1 MKYQQ
6 IPQNHRWFYP
16 QGRQTGNE
24 AYSALRERAQSRIEE
39 NRLPVEDDPKAGP
52 SGRTQSSK
60 PKTKLGRPPKQT
72 PFSQGTSL
80 ITKFF
85 LPVGKQKIDISTN
98 DMEEDGSSVEG
109 GSELEGSFGE
119 ERSESEDEGKDIG
132 KDEESKEE
140 TDENEEAGSQ
150 RSGEESEEETDD
162 NEEVGSRS
170 SGEDEDS
177 EEIEESQVENQLRSK
192 GEYTRGIYSFLI
204 FDFFPPLTCFP
215 SEFFPQGVWGQN
227 IPDPPK

>member
-1 MKYQQ
+1 M
-6 IPQNHRWFYP
+6 
-16 QGRQTGNE
+16 G
-24 AYSALRERAQSRIEE
+24 
-39 NRLPVEDDPKAGP
+39 
-52 SGRTQSSK
+52 
-60 PKTKLGRPPKQT
+60 
-72 PFSQGTSL
+72 
-80 ITKFF
+80 
-85 LPVGKQKIDISTN
+85 
-98 DMEEDGSSVEG
+98 DGSSVDG

-119 ERSESEDEGKDIG
+119 ERSEDEGKDIG

-150 RSGEESEEETDD
+150 RSGEE
-162 NEEVGSRS
+162 
-170 SGEDEDS
+170 S

-227 IPDPPK
+227 IPDPP